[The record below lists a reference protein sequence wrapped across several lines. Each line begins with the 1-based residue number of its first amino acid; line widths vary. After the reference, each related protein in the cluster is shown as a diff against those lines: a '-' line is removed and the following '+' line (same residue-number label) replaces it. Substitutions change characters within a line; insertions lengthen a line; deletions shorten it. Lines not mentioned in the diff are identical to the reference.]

1 MEFNRKDLEKVLS
14 LDDESFKDLTRI
26 IAEAAGASKAKTEM
40 MLSNPELLKKRI
52 SGMNESEALSLIQS
66 AGKDKS
72 EAIMQMLRQRG
83 VDLGQ

>member
-26 IAEAAGASKAKTEM
+26 IAEAAGASKAKAEM

>member
-26 IAEAAGASKAKTEM
+26 IAEAAGASKANTEM

>member
-1 MEFNRKDLEKVLS
+1 
-14 LDDESFKDLTRI
+14 LDDETSTALTRI
-26 IAEAAGASKAKTEM
+26 IAEVAGATKAKSEM

>member
-83 VDLGQ
+83 VDIGQ

>member
-40 MLSNPELLKKRI
+40 MLSNPDLLKKRI